1 VQHDRG
7 WWLDQEVGG
16 MGVSVAVREMA
27 NAVAAMFDDPT
38 VRSVASVLAEMP
50 DWSQQRHLDVWEQRS
65 QDALANVDTKEV
77 PMNLL
82 DEIFEFGAF
91 NLYGAFDVAGT
102 TRNYRQLIET
112 LSKHSVAVSGAQSV
126 TSF

>member
-1 VQHDRG
+1 
-7 WWLDQEVGG
+7 

-27 NAVAAMFDDPT
+27 NAVAATFDDPT

-50 DWSQQRHLDVWEQRS
+50 DWSQQRRLDVWEQRS
-65 QDALANVDTKEV
+65 QDALANVDTRAV

-91 NLYGAFDVAGT
+91 NLYGAFDVAAT

-112 LSKHSVAVSGAQSV
+112 LSRHSVAVSGAQSV